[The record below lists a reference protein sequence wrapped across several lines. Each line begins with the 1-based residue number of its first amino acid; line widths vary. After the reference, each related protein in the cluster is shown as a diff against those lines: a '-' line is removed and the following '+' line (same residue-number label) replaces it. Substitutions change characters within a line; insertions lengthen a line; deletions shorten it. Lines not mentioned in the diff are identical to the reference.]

1 MAIDA
6 SSVRELR
13 DRTSAG
19 VLDCKNALEEANG
32 DFEKAGEIL
41 RKKGLAKAMKKGSRG
56 TPEGKVGSYIH
67 TNGKVGVLIEINCE
81 TDFVAKNEVF
91 EDLVKDICMHIAATD
106 PMAVSRED
114 VSQETIDKEKK
125 AYTEEFKDKP
135 DNVRDKIIE
144 GKMEGFYKEVCLINQ
159 PFVKD
164 NDQTIEDLLKNAIT
178 KLGEN
183 IKISRFARFAIAF
196 FNKSSI
202 V

>member
-1 MAIDA
+1 MAIEA

-19 VLDCKNALEEANG
+19 FLDCKNALEEANG

-56 TPEGKVGSYIH
+56 TPEGRVGSYIH
-67 TNGKVGVLIEINCE
+67 TNGKLGVLIEVNCE
-81 TDFVAKNEVF
+81 TDFVAKNDVF
-91 EDLVKDICMHIAATD
+91 ADLIKDLCMHVAATD
-106 PMAVSRED
+106 PMAVSRET
-114 VSQETIDKEKK
+114 VPQEIIDKERK
-125 AYTEEFKDKP
+125 AYDEEFKDKP
-135 DNVRDKIIE
+135 DNVRDKIID
-144 GKMEGFYKEVCLINQ
+144 GKMESFYKEVCLINQ

-183 IKISRFARFAIAF
+183 IKISRFARFAIGE
-196 FNKSSI
+196 
-202 V
+202 

>member
-1 MAIDA
+1 MAIEA

-41 RKKGLAKAMKKGSRG
+41 RTKGLAKAMKKGSRG
-56 TPEGKVGSYIH
+56 TPEGRVGSYIH
-67 TNGKVGVLIEINCE
+67 TNGKVGVLIEVNCE
-81 TDFVAKNEVF
+81 TDFVAKNDVF
-91 EDLVKDICMHIAATD
+91 EDLVKDICMHIAATN
-106 PMAVSRED
+106 PMAVSRET
-114 VSQETIDKEKK
+114 VPQEMIDRERK
-125 AYTEEFKDKP
+125 AYNEEFKDKP
-135 DNVRDKIIE
+135 DNVRDKIID
-144 GKMEGFYKEVCLINQ
+144 GKMESFYKEVCLINQ

-183 IKISRFARFAIAF
+183 IKISRFARFAIGE
-196 FNKSSI
+196 
-202 V
+202 

>member
-19 VLDCKNALEEANG
+19 FLDCKNALEEANG
-32 DFEKAGEIL
+32 DFERAGEIL

-56 TPEGKVGSYIH
+56 TPEGRVGSYIH

-81 TDFVAKNEVF
+81 TDFVAKNDVF
-91 EDLVKDICMHIAATD
+91 EALVKDICMHIAATD
-106 PMAVSRED
+106 PMAVSRET
-114 VSQETIDKEKK
+114 VPQEMIDREKK
-125 AYTEEFKDKP
+125 AYNEEFKDKP
-135 DNVRDKIIE
+135 DNVRDKIID
-144 GKMEGFYKEVCLINQ
+144 GKMESFYKEVCLINQ

-164 NDQTIEDLLKNAIT
+164 NDQTIEDLLKSAIT

-183 IKISRFARFAIAF
+183 IKISRFARFAIGE
-196 FNKSSI
+196 
-202 V
+202 

>member
-6 SSVRELR
+6 SSVKELR

-19 VLDCKNALEEANG
+19 FLDCKNALEEANG

-56 TPEGKVGSYIH
+56 TPEGRVGSYIH
-67 TNGKVGVLIEINCE
+67 TNGKVGVLIEVNCE
-81 TDFVAKNEVF
+81 TDFVAKNDVF
-91 EDLVKDICMHIAATD
+91 GDLVKDICMHIAATD
-106 PMAVSRED
+106 PMAVSRET
-114 VSQETIDKEKK
+114 VPQEMIDRERK
-125 AYTEEFKDKP
+125 AYNEEFKDKP
-135 DNVRDKIIE
+135 DNVRDKIID
-144 GKMEGFYKEVCLINQ
+144 GKMESFYKEVCLINQ

-183 IKISRFARFAIAF
+183 VKISRFARFAIGE
-196 FNKSSI
+196 
-202 V
+202 

>member
-19 VLDCKNALEEANG
+19 FLDCKNALEEASG

-56 TPEGKVGSYIH
+56 TPEGRVGSYIH
-67 TNGKVGVLIEINCE
+67 TNGKLGVLIEVNCE
-81 TDFVAKNEVF
+81 TDFVAKNDVF
-91 EDLVKDICMHIAATD
+91 ESLVKDLCMHIAETD
-106 PMAVSRED
+106 PMAVSREA
-114 VSQETIDKEKK
+114 VPQEMIDRERK
-125 AYTEEFKDKP
+125 AYNEEFKDKP
-135 DNVRDKIIE
+135 DNVRDKIID
-144 GKMEGFYKEVCLINQ
+144 GKMESFYKEVCLINQ

-183 IKISRFARFAIAF
+183 VKISRFARFAIGE
-196 FNKSSI
+196 
-202 V
+202 

>member
-1 MAIDA
+1 MAIEA

-41 RKKGLAKAMKKGSRG
+41 RTKGLAKAMKKGSRG
-56 TPEGKVGSYIH
+56 TPEGRVGSYIH
-67 TNGKVGVLIEINCE
+67 TNGKVGVLIEVNCE
-81 TDFVAKNEVF
+81 TDFVAKNDVF
-91 EDLVKDICMHIAATD
+91 EDLVKDLCMHIAATD
-106 PMAVSRED
+106 PMAVSRET
-114 VSQETIDKEKK
+114 VPQEMIDRERK
-125 AYTEEFKDKP
+125 AYNEEFKDKP
-135 DNVRDKIIE
+135 DNVRDKIID
-144 GKMEGFYKEVCLINQ
+144 GKMESFYKEVCLVNQ

-183 IKISRFARFAIAF
+183 VKISRFARFAIGE
-196 FNKSSI
+196 
-202 V
+202 

>member
-1 MAIDA
+1 MAIEA

-56 TPEGKVGSYIH
+56 TPEGRVGSYIH
-67 TNGKVGVLIEINCE
+67 TNGKVGVLIEVNCE
-81 TDFVAKNEVF
+81 TDFVAKNDVF
-91 EDLVKDICMHIAATD
+91 ESLVKDLCMHIAATD
-106 PMAVSRED
+106 PMAVSRET
-114 VSQETIDKEKK
+114 VPQEMIDREKK
-125 AYTEEFKDKP
+125 AYNEEFKDKP
-135 DNVRDKIIE
+135 DNVRDKIID
-144 GKMEGFYKEVCLINQ
+144 GKMESFYKEVCLINQ

-164 NDQTIEDLLKNAIT
+164 NDQTIENLLNNAIT

-183 IKISRFARFAIAF
+183 VKISRFARFAIGE
-196 FNKSSI
+196 
-202 V
+202 

>member
-19 VLDCKNALEEANG
+19 FLDCKNALEEANG

-67 TNGKVGVLIEINCE
+67 TNGKVGVLIEVNCE
-81 TDFVAKNEVF
+81 TDFVAKNDVF
-91 EDLVKDICMHIAATD
+91 ADLLKDLCMQVAATD
-106 PMAVSRED
+106 PMAVSRET
-114 VSQETIDKEKK
+114 VPQEIVDKERK
-125 AYTEEFKDKP
+125 AYNEEFKDKP
-135 DNVRDKIIE
+135 DNVRDKIID
-144 GKMEGFYKEVCLINQ
+144 GKMESFYKEVCLINQ

-183 IKISRFARFAIAF
+183 VKISRFARFA
-196 FNKSSI
+196 
-202 V
+202 VGE

>member
-1 MAIDA
+1 MTIDA

-19 VLDCKNALEEANG
+19 FLDCKIALEEANG

-41 RKKGLAKAMKKGSRG
+41 RKKGLAKAIKKGSRG

-67 TNGKVGVLIEINCE
+67 TNGKIGVLIEVNCE

-91 EDLVKDICMHIAATD
+91 TDLLKDLCMQVAATD
-106 PMAVSRED
+106 PTAVSRETVPQD
-114 VSQETIDKEKK
+114 IIDKERK
-125 AYTEEFKDKP
+125 AYSEEFKDKP
-135 DNVRDKIIE
+135 DNVRDKIID
-144 GKMEGFYKEVCLINQ
+144 GKMESFYKEVCLINQ

-164 NDQTIEDLLKNAIT
+164 NDQTIEDLLKSAIT

-183 IKISRFARFAIAF
+183 IKINRFARFAIGE
-196 FNKSSI
+196 
-202 V
+202 

>member
-1 MAIDA
+1 MAIEA

-19 VLDCKNALEEANG
+19 FLDCKNALEEANG

-56 TPEGKVGSYIH
+56 TPEGRVGSYIH
-67 TNGKVGVLIEINCE
+67 TNGKLGVLIEVNCE
-81 TDFVAKNEVF
+81 TDFVAKNDVF
-91 EDLVKDICMHIAATD
+91 ADLLKDLCMHVAATD
-106 PMAVSRED
+106 PMAVSRET
-114 VSQETIDKEKK
+114 VPQEIIDKERK
-125 AYTEEFKDKP
+125 AYDEEFKDKP
-135 DNVRDKIIE
+135 DNVRDKIID
-144 GKMEGFYKEVCLINQ
+144 GKMESFYKEVCLINQ

-183 IKISRFARFAIAF
+183 IKISRFARFAIGE
-196 FNKSSI
+196 
-202 V
+202 

>member
-1 MAIDA
+1 MAIEA

-19 VLDCKNALEEANG
+19 VLDCKNALEEASG

-56 TPEGKVGSYIH
+56 TPEGRVGSYIH
-67 TNGKVGVLIEINCE
+67 TNGKLGVLIEVNCE
-81 TDFVAKNEVF
+81 TDFVAKNDVF
-91 EDLVKDICMHIAATD
+91 ADLLKDLCMHVAATD
-106 PMAVSRED
+106 PMAVSRET
-114 VSQETIDKEKK
+114 VPQEIIDKERK
-125 AYTEEFKDKP
+125 AYDEEFKDKP
-135 DNVRDKIIE
+135 DNVRDKIID
-144 GKMEGFYKEVCLINQ
+144 GKMESFYKEVCLINQ

-183 IKISRFARFAIAF
+183 IKISRFARFVIGE
-196 FNKSSI
+196 
-202 V
+202 

>member
-19 VLDCKNALEEANG
+19 FLDCKNALEEANG

-56 TPEGKVGSYIH
+56 TPEGRVGSYIH
-67 TNGKVGVLIEINCE
+67 TNGKVGVLIEVNCE
-81 TDFVAKNEVF
+81 TDFVAKNDVF
-91 EDLVKDICMHIAATD
+91 ESLVKDICMHIAATD

-114 VSQETIDKEKK
+114 VSQEMIDREKK

-135 DNVRDKIIE
+135 DNVRDKIID
-144 GKMEGFYKEVCLINQ
+144 GKMESFYKEVCLINQ
-159 PFVKD
+159 SFVKD
-164 NDQTIEDLLKNAIT
+164 NDQTIEDLLKTAIT

-183 IKISRFARFAIAF
+183 VKISRFARFAIGE
-196 FNKSSI
+196 
-202 V
+202 

>member
-1 MAIDA
+1 MAIEA

-56 TPEGKVGSYIH
+56 TPEGRVGSYIH
-67 TNGKVGVLIEINCE
+67 TNSKVGVLIEVNCE
-81 TDFVAKNEVF
+81 TDFVAKNDVF
-91 EDLVKDICMHIAATD
+91 ADLVKDLCMQIAATD
-106 PMAVSRED
+106 PMSVSRET
-114 VSQETIDKEKK
+114 VPQEIIDRERK
-125 AYTEEFKDKP
+125 AYNEEFKDKP
-135 DNVRDKIIE
+135 DNVRDKIID
-144 GKMEGFYKEVCLINQ
+144 GKMESFYKEVCLINQ

-183 IKISRFARFAIAF
+183 IKISRFARFA
-196 FNKSSI
+196 
-202 V
+202 VGE

>member
-1 MAIDA
+1 MTIDA

-19 VLDCKNALEEANG
+19 FLDCKIALEEANG

-41 RKKGLAKAMKKGSRG
+41 RKKGLAKAIKKGSRG
-56 TPEGKVGSYIH
+56 TPEGRVGSYIH
-67 TNGKVGVLIEINCE
+67 TNGKIGVLIEVNCE
-81 TDFVAKNEVF
+81 TDFVARNDVF
-91 EDLVKDICMHIAATD
+91 ADLIKDLCMQVAATD
-106 PMAVSRED
+106 PTAVSRETVPQD
-114 VSQETIDKEKK
+114 IIDKERK
-125 AYTEEFKDKP
+125 AYSEEFKDKP

-144 GKMEGFYKEVCLINQ
+144 GKMESFYKEVCLINQ

-183 IKISRFARFAIAF
+183 IKINRFARFAIGE
-196 FNKSSI
+196 
-202 V
+202 

>member
-1 MAIDA
+1 MAIEA

-56 TPEGKVGSYIH
+56 TPEGRVDSYIH
-67 TNGKVGVLIEINCE
+67 TNGKVGVLIEVNCE
-81 TDFVAKNEVF
+81 TDFVAKNDVF
-91 EDLVKDICMHIAATD
+91 SDLVKNLCMQVAATD
-106 PMAVSRED
+106 PMAVSRET
-114 VSQETIDKEKK
+114 VPQEIIDKERM
-125 AYTEEFKDKP
+125 AYNEEFKDKP
-135 DNVRDKIIE
+135 DNVRDKIID
-144 GKMEGFYKEVCLINQ
+144 GKMESFYKEVCLINQ

-183 IKISRFARFAIAF
+183 IKISRFARFM
-196 FNKSSI
+196 
-202 V
+202 VGE

>member
-1 MAIDA
+1 MAIEA

-19 VLDCKNALEEANG
+19 FLDCKNALEEANG

-56 TPEGKVGSYIH
+56 TPEGRVGSYIH
-67 TNGKVGVLIEINCE
+67 TNGKLGVLIEVNCE
-81 TDFVAKNEVF
+81 TDFVAKNDVF
-91 EDLVKDICMHIAATD
+91 ADLVKDLCMQIAATD
-106 PMAVSRED
+106 PMAVSSETVPQEMIDRER
-114 VSQETIDKEKK
+114 K
-125 AYTEEFKDKP
+125 AYNEEFKDKP
-135 DNVRDKIIE
+135 DNVRDKIID
-144 GKMEGFYKEVCLINQ
+144 GKMESFYKEVCLINQ

-183 IKISRFARFAIAF
+183 IKISRFARFAIGE
-196 FNKSSI
+196 
-202 V
+202 

>member
-1 MAIDA
+1 MAIEA

-19 VLDCKNALEEANG
+19 FLDCKNALEEANG

-56 TPEGKVGSYIH
+56 TPEGRVGSYIH
-67 TNGKVGVLIEINCE
+67 TNGKLGVLIEVNCE
-81 TDFVAKNEVF
+81 TDFVAKNDVF
-91 EDLVKDICMHIAATD
+91 ADLLKDLCMHVAATD
-106 PMAVSRED
+106 PMAVSRET
-114 VSQETIDKEKK
+114 VPQEIIDKERK
-125 AYTEEFKDKP
+125 AYDEEFKDKP
-135 DNVRDKIIE
+135 DNVRDKIID
-144 GKMEGFYKEVCLINQ
+144 GKMESFYKEVCLINQ

-183 IKISRFARFAIAF
+183 IKISRFTRFAIGE
-196 FNKSSI
+196 
-202 V
+202 